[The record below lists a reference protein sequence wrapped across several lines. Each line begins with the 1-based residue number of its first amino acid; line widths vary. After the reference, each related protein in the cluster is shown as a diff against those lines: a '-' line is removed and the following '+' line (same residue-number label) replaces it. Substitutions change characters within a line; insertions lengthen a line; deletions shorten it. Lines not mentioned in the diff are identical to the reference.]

1 VVVTFDARL
10 WTWDAR
16 REDTWVFASLPTEVS
31 EEIRHRAGPPRRG
44 FGSLRVKVTIGG
56 TTWRT
61 SVFPDKARDCYVLPV
76 KQQVRR
82 AESLDDGDT
91 ATITVEFLEL
101 A

>member
-1 VVVTFDARL
+1 M
-10 WTWDAR
+10 
-16 REDTWVFASLPTEVS
+16 
-31 EEIRHRAGPPRRG
+31 
-44 FGSLRVKVTIGG
+44 KVTIGG